1 MLNYVM
7 LFLLFLSVVI
17 AAEIGSFCWH
27 NFSAHTD
34 IIPGIHATHKIHH
47 TSDLSHE
54 AHEDFYYIVVILII
68 IGLGLIYLWYYNLLL
83 IDPNYLAIGYS
94 IFVSV
99 FVWNWYVHSAYHIQN
114 HWLNN
119 FDWFKLDKKIH
130 LQHHVDPTVNYG
142 IASHFCDIIMGTY
155 ELPFEDPTE
164 MYNLRR

>member
-1 MLNYVM
+1 MLLGLGILLTTLWYKNYLYVHP
-7 LFLLFLSVVI
+7 I
-17 AAEIGSFCWH
+17 
-27 NFSAHTD
+27 
-34 IIPGIHATHKIHH
+34 
-47 TSDLSHE
+47 
-54 AHEDFYYIVVILII
+54 YVILS
-68 IGLGLIYLWYYNLLL
+68 YLLL
-83 IDPNYLAIGYS
+83 ATD
-94 IFVSV
+94 